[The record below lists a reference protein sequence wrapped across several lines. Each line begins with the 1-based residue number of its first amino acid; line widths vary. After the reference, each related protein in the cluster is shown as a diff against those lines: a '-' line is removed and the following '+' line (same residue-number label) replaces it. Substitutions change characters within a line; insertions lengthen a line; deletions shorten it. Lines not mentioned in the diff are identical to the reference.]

1 MAEKEH
7 DSKHWLGRAAEARAT
22 AEEMRDP
29 VEKSIMLEIAQS
41 YDRIAAHVAR
51 SEGSSKNG
59 L

>member
-7 DSKHWLGRAAEARAT
+7 DSKHWLGRAAEART
-22 AEEMRDP
+22 VAEEMRDS
-29 VEKSIMLEIAQS
+29 EARRIMLEIAQS

-51 SEGSSKNG
+51 SEGSSKNR